1 MFSLIIGTM
10 CSAKYLGASRI
21 RNNKASLLMSSFE
34 LETSN
39 CNVLLG
45 PNGEDITFMKSTN
58 HMPKVWTIHAP
69 ASKWPQC
76 DCPII
81 GQRFICK
88 HVMKVLKML
97 HTDILDGAI
106 IREASTLHGVHKANI
121 VKMNIS
127 NIKLGNLDELK

>member
-1 MFSLIIGTM
+1 
-10 CSAKYLGASRI
+10 
-21 RNNKASLLMSSFE
+21 
-34 LETSN
+34 
-39 CNVLLG
+39 
-45 PNGEDITFMKSTN
+45 MKSAN

-69 ASKWPQC
+69 TSKWPQC

-88 HVMKVLKML
+88 HVMRVFKML
-97 HTDILDGAI
+97 HTDILDGTI

-127 NIKLGNLDELK
+127 TIKLGNLDELK